1 MNKGFVKTLLLLLII
16 PVIICIVISVINLKK
31 NSTPSGFSTS
41 TNYGTSTT
49 TNNTYQAKRHV
60 DSDIGDGELV
70 NNFNKNY
77 TILFISSIVILI
89 LFIIFYLFL
98 NKKKEW

>member
-49 TNNTYQAKRHV
+49 TNNTYQAKKHV

-77 TILFISSIVILI
+77 TILFVSSIVILI